1 MGANSE
7 YARWTFWIRWAVA
20 LVCALVTGGL
30 VASLQRTRLEF
41 LSQRFESELLS
52 TEKVVRLLSRTTVIE
67 NGIRFGSGQ
76 MVEAVL
82 NHCIRGETQIAA
94 LAVWDIQSGNLLSN
108 TVSPTGLFTGA
119 PEFLSHLKAPIHAGF
134 HTEWLS
140 LPKAQNEASSLV
152 VFALPVEQEDEP
164 VGVLAAYVDV
174 AGVLNK
180 AEPGASAVALV
191 GSEPGG
197 ALSISQPLGRIRPT
211 VYLRV
216 PASQWLP
223 WALVSAVLCAT
234 FAHLL
239 FWRIEFWSRKR
250 REKQRARDALY
261 DQALQVTHDIR
272 SPVSALWSI
281 LPRTDFRE
289 KADRELFTECVRR
302 MHQIAEDLLA
312 KYRRQDSNPGF
323 AHLGHAVLQAVAE
336 CRAAESQRRP
346 TLRVVFP
353 DLLKWS
359 TCVALDPEVARRALV
374 ILVQNAIEAAESRSP
389 LVEIGWQ
396 VQGNL
401 VDLWIWHNGKLGGKK
416 LTSHGLGTRYLQT
429 VFGVAP
435 QPRAVVRGARSG
447 IEVHLLLQRRIP
459 EVDFADR
466 ILIATHQPLI
476 VLDDDATVFARVKER
491 VRGSNALYF
500 ATGKQQLE
508 EVLIQS
514 GTNGVF
520 LVDFRLA
527 PNEFSGPEVL
537 QQSGARGPSYLV
549 TSFPEDPGVLIAS
562 ARWSMPIVAKS
573 TLTEIPFV
581 EQSQAAA
588 FVLLDDDLLT
598 RRSWEISAASRGI
611 RLKAFADLDEATL
624 REIEN
629 ADACFV
635 DGGLLVAK
643 PDALDIL
650 AAHGPHQIF
659 ITTGA
664 PERAVPFL
672 SRVHGVLNKRPP
684 WDNPDFCFQFNS
696 SVS

>member
-1 MGANSE
+1 M
-7 YARWTFWIRWAVA
+7 RWSVA
-20 LVCALVTGGL
+20 LICALVTGGL
-30 VASLQRTRLEF
+30 VASLQRTRLNF
-41 LSQRFESELLS
+41 LSHRFEAELLS

-94 LAVWDIQSGNLLSN
+94 LAVWDNQSGVLLSN

-119 PEFLSHLKAPIHAGF
+119 PEFLSHLKPPINAGF
-134 HTEWLS
+134 TAEWFA
-140 LPKAQNEASSLV
+140 LPSLV
-152 VFALPVEQEDEP
+152 AFSLPVEQDDEQ
-164 VGVLAAYVDV
+164 VGVLAAYVNI
-174 AGVLNK
+174 AEVLNK
-180 AEPGASAVALV
+180 AEPGAGAAALV
-191 GSEPGG
+191 GSDTGG
-197 ALSISQPLGRIRPT
+197 ALSISQPLRRVQPT
-211 VYLRV
+211 IYLQV

-223 WALVSAVLCAT
+223 WALLWAVACAA

-239 FWRIEFWSRKR
+239 FWRVEVWSRKK

-281 LPRTDFRE
+281 LPRTEFRE

-346 TLRVVFP
+346 TLQVVFP
-353 DLLKWS
+353 ESLEWS
-359 TCVALDPEVARRALV
+359 ACVALDPEVVRRALV
-374 ILVQNAIEAAESRSP
+374 ILVQNAIEAAEADSP
-389 LVEIGWQ
+389 LVEICWKVRGEA
-396 VQGNL
+396 

-429 VFGVAP
+429 VFQTAP
-435 QPRAVVRGARSG
+435 QPRVVMRGARQW
-447 IEVHLLLQRRIP
+447 IEVHLILQRKIP
-459 EVDFADR
+459 DADFADR
-466 ILIATHQPLI
+466 IVVAASRPVI
-476 VLDDDATVFARVKER
+476 VLDDDATVYVRVKDR
-491 VRGSNALYF
+491 VGRRSPLHF
-500 ATGKQQLE
+500 ATGKVELE
-508 EVLIQS
+508 EVLRHS

-537 QQSGARGPSYLV
+537 QQAGVRGPRYLV
-549 TSFPEDPGVLIAS
+549 TSFPEDPGVLVAS
-562 ARWSMPIVAKS
+562 ARWGMPVVAKS

-581 EQSQAAA
+581 EQTKATA
-588 FVLLDDDLLT
+588 FVLVDDDSLT
-598 RRSWEISAASRGI
+598 RRSWEVSAASRGI
-611 RLKAFADLDEATL
+611 RLKVFADLDETAL
-624 REIEN
+624 LAIEKD
-629 ADACFV
+629 DACFV
-635 DGGLLVAK
+635 DGGLLVAN
-643 PDALDIL
+643 PGALDL
-650 AAHGPHQIF
+650 LTAHGPCQIF

-664 PERAVPFL
+664 PERAAPFL
-672 SRVHGVLNKRPP
+672 SRVQGVLNKRPP
-684 WDNPDFCFQFNS
+684 WDNPDFCFQSNS